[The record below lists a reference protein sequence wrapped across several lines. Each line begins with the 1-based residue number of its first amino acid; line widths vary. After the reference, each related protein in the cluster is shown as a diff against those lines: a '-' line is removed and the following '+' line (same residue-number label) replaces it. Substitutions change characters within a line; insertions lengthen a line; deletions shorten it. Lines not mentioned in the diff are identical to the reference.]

1 MYLLHVLCPH
11 TAICVSAYYYVLT
24 KGCRVSAAIRQH
36 MSAYVSICQHTR
48 QHTSAYV
55 SIRVSILPA
64 GEGMSRKK
72 KKKKADALLLHV
84 SAYVS
89 ACCYVSAYVS
99 AYYDPRAKG

>member
-1 MYLLHVLCPH
+1 MRVRILLRAGEGMP
-11 TAICVSAYYYVLT
+11 
-24 KGCRVSAAIRQH
+24 RVRSNT
-36 MSAYVSICQHTR
+36 SAYVSIRQHTR

-72 KKKKADALLLHV
+72 KKKKVDALLLHV

-89 ACCYVSAYVS
+89 ACCYMCPHTCPHTTTCGRRDVKKESG
-99 AYYDPRAKG
+99 RH